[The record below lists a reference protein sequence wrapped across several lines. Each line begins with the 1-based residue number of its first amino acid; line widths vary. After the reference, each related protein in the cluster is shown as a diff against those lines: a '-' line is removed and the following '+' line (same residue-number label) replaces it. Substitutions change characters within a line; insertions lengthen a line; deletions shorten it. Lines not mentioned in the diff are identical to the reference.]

1 MATAQEEAIGAIGV
15 SKGRNHDETLHRI
28 LELLEGAHRR
38 TWMEIACAVVL
49 ALATTCSAWC
59 AYQSKLWSGEQS
71 RLSGAAGGKAR
82 EGARKVLLAYQNR
95 ALEAP
100 IFIKYF
106 EAKQAGDDKLAEF
119 YANRLPDQTKA
130 ALVTWWKLNPYNN
143 RAAPVHPFVM
153 PEYHQP
159 ELDLAAKLEQEAG
172 DSNVRASDAA
182 RHSDTYVLL
191 TVLFASVLFFG
202 GVGNTFESR
211 RLRRTMIYLAIGLFI
226 VTFAVLVAM
235 PVLLE
240 SPFGSR

>member
-1 MATAQEEAIGAIGV
+1 MATAREERLAPV
-15 SKGRNHDETLHRI
+15 SLPIRRHHDETLHRI

-38 TWMEIACAVVL
+38 TWMEVACAMVL
-49 ALATTCSAWC
+49 SLATTCSAWC
-59 AYQSKLWSGEQS
+59 AYQSKLWSGEQAS
-71 RLSGAAGGKAR
+71 QSGGAGGKAR
-82 EGARKVLLAYQNR
+82 EAARKVLLAYQNR

-100 IFIKYF
+100 IFIKFF
-106 EAKQAGDDKLAEF
+106 EAKQASDEKLAQF

-130 ALVTWWKLNPYNN
+130 ALVSWWKLNPYDN

-159 ELDLAAKLEQEAG
+159 EIDLAAKLEKEAG
-172 DSNVRASDAA
+172 EFNFKASDAA

-211 RLRRTMIYLAIGLFI
+211 RLRRTMICLAIGLFI
-226 VTFAVLVAM
+226 ITFAVLVAM
-235 PVLLE
+235 PVKLE
-240 SPFGSR
+240 SPFGPK